1 MNLYVPSVWNRISC
15 RHKFNVRYDI
25 FPDILQYVH
34 ETAINAWMFG
44 IDHIVK
50 VRNEWWK
57 KASVREKKKQFID
70 LLKMQCLWKESDRNT
85 CNAVESGM
93 KRETRISGMQ
103 ENYIS
108 SPNNSTFFSVCSLFS
123 SFPTVCVCVFIFPLS
138 FCYQRIS
145 LCYKSQLLFW
155 SIACVLSV
163 HSILDWNSCFV
174 DFPLN
179 PPYFIYTSIEHIEW
193 NPVFSSEVDKTKTN
207 INKPTTG

>member
-57 KASVREKKKQFID
+57 KASEREKKQFID

-123 SFPTVCVCVFIFPLS
+123 SFPT
-138 FCYQRIS
+138 
-145 LCYKSQLLFW
+145 
-155 SIACVLSV
+155 
-163 HSILDWNSCFV
+163 SILSYERVSSF
-174 DFPLN
+174 FHFRFAISGFLYATN
-179 PPYFIYTSIEHIEW
+179 PSYSFEVLLVCYLFIQFSIETRVSWIPFESPILYIYEHRTYRMK
-193 NPVFSSEVDKTKTN
+193 SSFLVRS
-207 INKPTTG
+207 G